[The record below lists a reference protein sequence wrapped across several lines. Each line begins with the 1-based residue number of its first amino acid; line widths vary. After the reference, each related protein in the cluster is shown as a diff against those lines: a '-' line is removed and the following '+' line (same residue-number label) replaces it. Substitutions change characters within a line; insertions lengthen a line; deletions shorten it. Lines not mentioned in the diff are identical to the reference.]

1 MTKSEALA
9 KFLEIDLDC
18 LDVSKYDD
26 NAFEYGHEEYLVLT
40 DQEADDMA
48 KERILDS
55 VWAFKPEFLA
65 NHCVEGVDA
74 ETIESIQNNERCE
87 SNNAVL
93 TRLIADVDHFVN
105 DAIAADGRGHF
116 LAGYDN
122 EENESGEF
130 FIYRTN

>member
-26 NAFEYGHEEYLVLT
+26 NAFEYGREEYLVLT
-40 DQEADDMA
+40 DQEAAAMA
-48 KERILDS
+48 GERILDL
-55 VWAFKPEFLA
+55 VWAFRPEFLA
-65 NHCVEGVDA
+65 SHCVEGVDS
-74 ETIESIQNNERCE
+74 ETIESIQNNERCG

-93 TRLIADVDHFVN
+93 LRLIDDVDHFVN

-116 LAGYDN
+116 LADYDN